1 MILQNGWMFSVTSPA
16 GLLEPPLWRVL
27 RSVAK
32 STLRVGFR
40 ARFYNSRREN
50 RSKRRGFPISI
61 QFEWRY
67 WLTNEHRAFHDP
79 RLISR
84 CSLSLR
90 RFFLCPDI
98 RFGSE
103 ADLALLTECVR
114 FAPES
119 RHPQPRDLG
128 LQSANNRHAAREA
141 LRGTLRLQDY
151 NREPNQQALLAP
163 ADSCRLIL
171 VALRK
176 ARSY

>member
-50 RSKRRGFPISI
+50 RSKRRGFPILI

-79 RLISR
+79 PPYIAMFTVPAPVF
-84 CSLSLR
+84 SL
-90 RFFLCPDI
+90 P
-98 RFGSE
+98 
-103 ADLALLTECVR
+103 
-114 FAPES
+114 
-119 RHPQPRDLG
+119 RHPLWVRSRPRAANGVRPFRTRKPTSPASRFRSTKCQQQTCSKGGLAGDTKVTR
-128 LQSANNRHAAREA
+128 LQSR
-141 LRGTLRLQDY
+141 T
-151 NREPNQQALLAP
+151 
-163 ADSCRLIL
+163 
-171 VALRK
+171 
-176 ARSY
+176 